1 MANNQ
6 VFKTVLVVSVVL
18 HYEIIIQLVQN
29 IEIEIEVPDG
39 NLELKTI

>member
-6 VFKTVLVVSVVL
+6 VFKTVLVSIVL

>member
-6 VFKTVLVVSVVL
+6 VFKTELVSVVL

>member
-6 VFKTVLVVSVVL
+6 VFKTVLVSVVL